1 MLITIQSVLPIFVI
15 ILVGNLLSQTPLFT
29 REFWIGLERLGFYLL
44 YPTLLFSTIFRADF
58 SGLSL
63 DKVIFALGFAW
74 FILGLITLLLWPLI
88 HKIGVKG
95 PTFSSIFQSTMRWNG
110 FIALVVAENM
120 FPPEGA
126 AVVALV
132 MAAIVIPINV
142 STVAVVAWFTDS
154 KPSFASVLKRVAV
167 NPLIIGA
174 SLGLLLRLLPGGLP
188 DFVMDGL
195 HLVSRAALGMGLL
208 TIGAGLRLRDV
219 ASPGFPVLLPTF
231 LKLILFPAI
240 VVSSALM
247 FGIEGAELSYVALCA
262 AVPTAMNGYV
272 LARQMGG
279 DAENYAITVTL
290 QTLVSLV
297 TIPAVL
303 TVTVYATGG

>member
-1 MLITIQSVLPIFVI
+1 MLITIQSVLPIFLI
-15 ILVGNLLSQTPLFT
+15 ILVGNLLRQTPIFT
-29 REFWIGLERLGFYLL
+29 KEFWIGLERLGFYVL
-44 YPTLLFSTIFRADF
+44 YPTLLFSTVFRADF

-63 DKVIFALGFAW
+63 GKIIIALGFAW
-74 FILGLITLLLWPLI
+74 LTLCLLTLALWPLV
-88 HKIGVKG
+88 KKMGIGG
-95 PTFSSIFQSTMRWNG
+95 PTFSSIYQSTVRWNG
-110 FIALVVAENM
+110 FVALVVAENM

-154 KPSFASVLKRVAV
+154 KPNILSVVKRVAV

-174 SLGLLLRLLPGGLP
+174 ALGLLFRLVPAGLP

-195 HLVSRAALGMGLL
+195 QLVSRAALGIGLL
-208 TIGAGLRLRDV
+208 AIGAGLRMRDV
-219 ASPGFPVLLPTF
+219 ARPDFAVMLPTF
-231 LKLILFPAI
+231 LKLILFPVI
-240 VVSSALM
+240 VVSISVM
-247 FGIEGAELSYVALCA
+247 FGIEGPELSYVALCA

-290 QTLVSLV
+290 QTLVSLFS
-297 TIPAVL
+297 IPAVL
-303 TVTVYATGG
+303 TLTAYVTGG